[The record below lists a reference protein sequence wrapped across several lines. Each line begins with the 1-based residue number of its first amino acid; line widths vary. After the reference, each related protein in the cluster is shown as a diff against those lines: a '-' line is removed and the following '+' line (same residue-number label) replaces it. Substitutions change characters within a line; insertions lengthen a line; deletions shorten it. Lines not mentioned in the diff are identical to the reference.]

1 MLTNVP
7 GESARAFSRV
17 VHVMTVDGAISLK
30 RETFSAGL
38 GLRRWYVARNG
49 ESRGPLSDVELVW
62 LAGDGSI
69 APEDFIW
76 RPGYLGWTQADKIAG
91 LLIPPDVP
99 EGGSPPPA
107 DLTPHE
113 PPPPPVAP
121 PLARAAM
128 PEATSAPTRQP
139 DPPPA
144 PKPEPPIAA
153 AAAAAPPA
161 PMPADTPAPEIA
173 AAAEPADE
181 SLRALLLAIG
191 TPSQPAVSYVKRHWR
206 GELPLV
212 WSFWVNG
219 VLLTGPVVALCAWII
234 FSLDGATH
242 MPVSLAAIG
251 GAGLP
256 SWIWAFAARLLLIPA
271 IAIQVWCIVGIFRSA
286 CRREGMWGEVATATA
301 VCSALC
307 CTVFTLLMLRG

>member
-1 MLTNVP
+1 M
-7 GESARAFSRV
+7 RAFSHV
-17 VHVMTVDGAISLK
+17 VQVMTVDGAVSMK
-30 RETFSAGL
+30 REVFSAGL
-38 GLRRWYVARNG
+38 GQRRWYLARSG

-69 APEDFIW
+69 APEDLVW

-99 EGGSPPPA
+99 DGGPPPPA

-113 PPPPPVAP
+113 LPPPVAP
-121 PLARAAM
+121 PPVAPALARAAAA
-128 PEATSAPTRQP
+128 ETAPAPSRQA

-144 PKPEPPIAA
+144 PKAEPPFA

-161 PMPADTPAPEIA
+161 PAPAETSAPDTAN
-173 AAAEPADE
+173 AAEPADE

-206 GELPLV
+206 GELPLK

-234 FSLDGATH
+234 FSMDGAAH
-242 MPVSLAAIG
+242 LPAWLAAIG
-251 GAGLP
+251 GAALP
-256 SWIWAFAARLLLIPA
+256 SWVLSFAARLLLIPA